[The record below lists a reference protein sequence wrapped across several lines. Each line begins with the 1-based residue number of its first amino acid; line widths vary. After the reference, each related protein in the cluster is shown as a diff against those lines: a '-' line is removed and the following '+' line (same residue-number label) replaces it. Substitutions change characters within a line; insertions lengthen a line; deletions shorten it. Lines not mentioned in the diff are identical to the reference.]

1 LWLRRGGS
9 IPPIPR
15 GNSALLNQ
23 STMQKIAEEMAFIVL
38 IMMTLGVAVLGV
50 LHYQEGKDAGMVVA
64 IISLIV
70 FYLLLLIPKDN

>member
-1 LWLRRGGS
+1 
-9 IPPIPR
+9 
-15 GNSALLNQ
+15 
-23 STMQKIAEEMAFIVL
+23 MQKIAEEMAFIVL